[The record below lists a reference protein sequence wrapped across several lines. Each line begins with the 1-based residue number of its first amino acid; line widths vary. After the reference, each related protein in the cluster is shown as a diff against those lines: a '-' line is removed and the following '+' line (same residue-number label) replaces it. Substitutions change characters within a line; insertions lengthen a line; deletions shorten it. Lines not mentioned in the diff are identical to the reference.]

1 MQTAAVII
9 VNAILLCF
17 SLYVEC
23 VLRRAVWF
31 MGYSHSLVVVF
42 STAACTMLARRPS
55 CCKPQTLQ
63 QSGRWW
69 LWVGRR
75 QCGARTSCRSRR
87 MISAT
92 VPAELSLC
100 FVNDSMFLLL
110 FICALATQPLA
121 ICLRIYVQRSNSKFT
136 VRTQTKAT
144 IFAVTACP
152 IVGYNKHK
160 FESA

>member
-121 ICLRIYVQRSNSKFT
+121 IWSTYLRPTFELQIHSSNT
-136 VRTQTKAT
+136 
-144 IFAVTACP
+144 
-152 IVGYNKHK
+152 N
-160 FESA
+160 ESHDFRRDRLSHCWLQ

>member
-121 ICLRIYVQRSNSKFT
+121 IWSTYLRPTFKLQIHSSNT
-136 VRTQTKAT
+136 
-144 IFAVTACP
+144 
-152 IVGYNKHK
+152 N
-160 FESA
+160 ESHDFRRDRLSHCWLQ